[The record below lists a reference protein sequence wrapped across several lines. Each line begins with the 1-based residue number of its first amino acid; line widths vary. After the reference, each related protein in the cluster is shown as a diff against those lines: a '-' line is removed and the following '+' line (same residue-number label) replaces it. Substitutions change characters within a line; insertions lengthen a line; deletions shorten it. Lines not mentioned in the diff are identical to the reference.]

1 MRMHRIMS
9 KLKTSLYI
17 GLFSGLFLLQGCAQL
32 VQKPVGPVV
41 QTPKVTS
48 AWNQRKL
55 SLARNNNWSLNSK
68 IALSYREEHWQFGL
82 EWAQQTARKYAMQIK
97 NPLTGALVAK
107 LMQNERG
114 ATLLANDGKS
124 YRSKNAEHLLQTQAN
139 VNMPLNGMQFWVR
152 GITAPQY
159 KVDKLVLDNQGRPKF
174 IQQAGWLIQYPGYQ
188 KNGYNA
194 LPKKILFKRTK
205 DDVSVKLITKQWQ
218 GI

>member
-1 MRMHRIMS
+1 MHRNMS
-9 KLKTSLYI
+9 KFKSILYF
-17 GLFSGLFLLQGCAQL
+17 GLFSSLFLLQGCTQL
-32 VQKPVGPVV
+32 VQRPVEPGV
-41 QTPKVTS
+41 QTPKATS

-55 SLARNNNWSLNSK
+55 ILARNNNWNLNSK

-82 EWAQQTARKYAMQIK
+82 DWAQKTARQYAMQIK

-107 LMQNERG
+107 LLQNAQG

-124 YRSKNAEHLLQTQAN
+124 YRSKDAERLLQSQAN
-139 VNMPLNGMQFWVR
+139 VNLPLNGMQYWVR

-174 IQQAGWLIQYPGYQ
+174 IQQAGWLIQYPGFK

-194 LPKKILFKRTK
+194 LPGKILFKRAK
-205 DDVSVKLITKQWQ
+205 DDVSVKLIAKQWQ